1 MIQSKVYSKILL
13 YVSVLILLLNI
24 FEITIALWGVVVLL
38 TYQSKVS
45 SKFLTLQI
53 LLLATLFIA
62 FCSSFFYDINA
73 HHFLRD
79 FAYLIKPIF
88 GLLIGYNITKM
99 VGKETIYTVINIGV
113 LTALIHILILFFC
126 YYVFSIKNVNQLRE
140 YGGYFNDFEIYAL
153 VLVLFKDRFNLM
165 LSKQKVV
172 LFSIILLISSLL
184 YLSRTNMLQFG
195 ILFLALKGY
204 LRITKR
210 GLKRAVFFLISTG
223 SLYAYVFYLNP
234 HRNGKG
240 FEAFLYK
247 VKNAPIEAFKTKIN
261 KNDWKEFN
269 DNFRSYENIITYKQV
284 TQEGPRATLIGKGL
298 GSTVDYG
305 QKMYTN
311 EGTYIRQAP
320 ALHNGFFTVFLKS
333 GLLGVL
339 LLILFIYYFSKTNK
353 YNLNLQYYNY
363 LFVGS
368 TLFLIFSNWVFM
380 GLYLKLDNKSIF
392 YGFLI
397 CYYELVIKGEAKE
410 NEQYE

>member
-1 MIQSKVYSKILL
+1 MIQNKVYHKILL
-13 YVSVLILLLNI
+13 YASVLILLLNI
-24 FEITIALWGVVVLL
+24 FEITIAFWGIIVLV
-38 TYQSKVS
+38 TYQSKIS
-45 SKFLTLQI
+45 SKFLTLQLFVLVT
-53 LLLATLFIA
+53 LLIA
-62 FCSSFFYDINA
+62 FCSSFFYEINA

-79 FAYLIKPIF
+79 FAYLIKPAF
-88 GLLIGYNITKM
+88 GLLIGYNITKI
-99 VGKETIYTVINIGV
+99 VGKETIYTVINIGI
-113 LTALIHILILFFC
+113 LTALIHIFILFFC

-153 VLVLFKDRFNLM
+153 VLVVFKDRFNLV
-165 LSKQKVV
+165 LSKKRVV
-172 LFSIILLISSLL
+172 LFTSILIVSSLL
-184 YLSRTNMLQFG
+184 YLSRTNMLQFA
-195 ILFLALKGY
+195 ILFIALKGY

-210 GLKRAVFFLISTG
+210 GLKRTFLFLISVI
-223 SLYAYVFYLNP
+223 SLYAYVYYLNP

-269 DNFRSYENIITYKQV
+269 DNFRSYENIITYQQV
-284 TQEGPRATLIGKGL
+284 TQEGLRAIVMGKGL

-320 ALHNGFFTVFLKS
+320 ALHNVFFTVFLKS

-339 LLILFIYYFSKTNK
+339 LLILFVYYFSKTQSGHPK
-353 YNLNLQYYNY
+353 LLYYKY
-363 LFVGS
+363 LFLGS
-368 TLFLIFSNWVFM
+368 ALFLVLSNWVFM

-397 CYYELVIKGEAKE
+397 CYYELLLKE
-410 NEQYE
+410 DKSINPNA

>member
-1 MIQSKVYSKILL
+1 MIQIKAYHKFLL
-13 YVSVLILLLNI
+13 YASVLILLLNI
-24 FEITIALWGVVVLL
+24 FEITIALWGIVVLL
-38 TYQSKVS
+38 TYQSKIS

-53 LLLATLFIA
+53 LVLATLFIA
-62 FCSSFFYDINA
+62 FCSSFFYEINT

-79 FAYLIKPIF
+79 FAYLIKPAF
-88 GLLIGYNITKM
+88 GLLIGYNITKI

-113 LTALIHILILFFC
+113 LTAFIHIFILFFC

-153 VLVLFKDRFNLM
+153 LLVLFKGRFNLTI
-165 LSKQKVV
+165 SKKRVV
-172 LFSIILLISSLL
+172 LFSGILIISSLL

-195 ILFLALKGY
+195 ILFIALKGH

-210 GLKRAVFFLISTG
+210 GLQRTVLFLISLA
-223 SLYAYVFYLNP
+223 SLYAYVYYLNP

-269 DNFRSYENIITYKQV
+269 DNFRSYENIITYQQV
-284 TQEGPRATLIGKGL
+284 TQEGPRAIVMGKGL

-339 LLILFIYYFSKTNK
+339 LLILFVYYFSKTNSTVQKLK
-353 YNLNLQYYNY
+353 YFNY

-368 TLFLIFSNWVFM
+368 ALFLVLSNWVFM

-397 CYYELVIKGEAKE
+397 CYYELLLKNEE
-410 NEQYE
+410 NENQ